1 MKDKNDWITQG
12 IKISCEQ
19 KISLYAFTKYSDDP
33 KAKVH
38 CIEYCK
44 ILRKII
50 QEDKLQ
56 HYSRLIAQSNS
67 KI

>member
-19 KISLYAFTKYSDDP
+19 AISLYDFTKNSDDP

-38 CIEYCK
+38 FIEYCK

-56 HYSRLIAQSNS
+56 QTYSTI
-67 KI
+67 